1 MDFSV
6 IIIVGNRSMFMEV
19 LVLGDTHIPNR
30 ARWFPKKVEE
40 FLKSKLFD
48 VVACT
53 GDLTDKS
60 VLDFIE
66 SLGKR
71 IFVVS
76 GNMDFLPLPERQSFK
91 VENLRFGLIHGHQV
105 YPRGDVGQLRDI
117 AMDMGVDVLIHGH
130 THSADV
136 HFKDVLLL
144 NPGSA
149 TGVWS
154 GGRASLIPSFIILRV
169 EGNTLEVNLFEL
181 RENLRVDRRVFEL

>member
-1 MDFSV
+1 
-6 IIIVGNRSMFMEV
+6 MEV

-30 ARWFPKKVEE
+30 AEWFPKKVDE
-40 FLKSKLFD
+40 FLKSRRFD

-60 VLDFIE
+60 VLDYIE
-66 SLGKR
+66 NLGR
-71 IFVVS
+71 RVFVVS
-76 GNMDFLPLPERQSFK
+76 GNMDHLHLPERQTFK
-91 VENLRFGLIHGHQV
+91 LEDLRFGLIHGHQV
-105 YPRGDVGQLRDI
+105 YPRGDIRQLREI
-117 AMDMGVDVLIHGH
+117 ALDMGVDVLIHGH

-154 GGRASLIPSFIILRV
+154 GGRASLIPSFMILKV

-181 RENLRVDRRVFEL
+181 KEDLKVERRVFEL